1 MKKPPVTSIVPK
13 DIVGAPTKKV
23 KQADKPTTMEDKMRL
38 MDEMV
43 MAFIQR

>member
-1 MKKPPVTSIVPK
+1 MPK
-13 DIVGAPTKKV
+13 DISGSKAKKKV
-23 KQADKPTTMEDKMRL
+23 KLADATKNDSSEDKMRL

>member
-1 MKKPPVTSIVPK
+1 VQSVAPRDIVGGYKKPPKAS
-13 DIVGAPTKKV
+13 
-23 KQADKPTTMEDKMRL
+23 DKPTTMEDQMRL